1 MHRMLWIPL
10 LMLAA
15 GCGSP
20 SFLLTPVAN
29 TNELR
34 EDQLE
39 GGKGFSP
46 GKILIIP
53 IEGTLSN
60 SRSEGLLQPTENPM
74 SLFAQQLVKA
84 EADPSIKAIVFRVNS
99 PGGTVTASDAMYE
112 LIKRYKS
119 RTKVPVVASIQE
131 IGASGAYYVSCAAD
145 RIVAQPTS
153 LVGSIGVIFESI
165 QFEGTLQ
172 KLGIQTESLKSGSL
186 KDMGSPFRSLKPRE
200 RAVMQAM
207 VEDDFTRF
215 TKIVT
220 DNRPVKEKPVADLT
234 EYEKED
240 YGGTYSGRVFSGDTA
255 LQMGLIDQVGLLQDA
270 IITAKKLANAE
281 GAQVVM
287 YMRPYGYGGSI
298 YASNNIPSPRA
309 DVMKLQLPGSDSN
322 ELLPAGIY
330 YLWRPGL

>member
-29 TNELR
+29 TNELN
-34 EDQLE
+34 EQQLQP
-39 GGKGFSP
+39 GRGFSP

-74 SLFAQQLVKA
+74 SLFAQQLAKA
-84 EADPSIKAIVFRVNS
+84 ELDSSIRAIVLRVNS

-112 LIKRYKS
+112 LIKRYKA
-119 RTKVPVVASIQE
+119 RTKVPIVASVQE
-131 IGASGAYYVSCAAD
+131 VGASGAYYVSCAAD

-172 KLGIQTESLKSGSL
+172 KLGITTESVKTGSL
-186 KDMGSPFRSLKPRE
+186 KDMGSPFRALKPNE
-200 RAVMQAM
+200 RAVIKAM
-207 VEDDFTRF
+207 VEEDFKRF
-215 TKIVT
+215 VRIVN
-220 DNRPVKEKPVADLT
+220 DNRPLKEKPVADLT
-234 EYEKED
+234 EYEKEE
-240 YGGTYSGRVFSGDTA
+240 YGGTYSGRVFSGDKS
-255 LQMGLIDQVGLLQDA
+255 LELGLIDQVGLLQDA
-270 IITAKKLANAE
+270 IDTAKKLADAQS
-281 GAQVVM
+281 AQVVM
-287 YMRPYGYGGSI
+287 YIRPYGYGGSI
-298 YASNNIPSPRA
+298 YASNNIPAPRA
-309 DVMKLQLPGSDSN
+309 DAMKLQLPGSDSN
-322 ELLPAGIY
+322 EFLPAGIY
-330 YLWRPGL
+330 YLWRPGF